1 MPQMFFY
8 YFLHAPNASSK
19 DVPKKALSSTP
30 FTCEKRTVMKIPK
43 AEHINISWKI
53 GKTVFNTS
61 S

>member
-43 AEHINISWKI
+43 AEHINIS
-53 GKTVFNTS
+53 
-61 S
+61 